1 MAINVSALTAYV
13 EEQRLPLIRK
23 TIFAA
28 PSVKYFNLQTGV
40 KHAAALNILNTTVAF
55 GDGASCGWDEAG
67 TSAFSQ
73 RTLEVGNYKVNMSFC
88 DKAMLKYWNGYDV
101 RVAAGQKSLPFE
113 EEFINGVIDKVKQ
126 AIEKNIWQGVKA
138 TDRMD
143 GILTILN
150 SESSAIKVDAEA
162 GATVYEK
169 VLAAYENIPADILDK
184 ASIFIG
190 VDDFRDLCVELTAKN
205 LYHYVSELDEKLEII
220 LPGTS
225 TRVLAVSGLNGTH
238 TIVAADGDNIY
249 YGVDME
255 GDEEKFDLWY
265 SQDNQEFRLAIN
277 FNAGVQVAFP
287 DEIVLVQDAS
297 SDSE

>member
-13 EEQRLPLIRK
+13 DEQRLPLIRK

-28 PSVKYFNLQTGV
+28 PSVKHFNLQTGV
-40 KHAAALNILNTTVAF
+40 KHAAALNILSTTVQF
-55 GDGASCGWDEAG
+55 GDGATCGWNEAG

-88 DKAMLKYWNGYDV
+88 DKAMLKYWNGYEV

-113 EEFINGVIDKVKQ
+113 EDFIAGVIDGVADKLEQ
-126 AIEKNIWQGVKA
+126 IIWTGVKA

-143 GILTILN
+143 GLLTILG
-150 SESSAIKVDAEA
+150 AEQSVITSVA
-162 GATVYEK
+162 GATIYDS
-169 VLAAYENIPADILDK
+169 VLNAYKAIPAKKLDK
-184 ASIFIG
+184 AALFIG
-190 VDDFRDLCVELTAKN
+190 MDKFRDLVLELTAKN
-205 LYHYVSELDEKLEII
+205 LYHHNPAIDETMEIV
-220 LPGTS
+220 LPGTN
-225 TRVLAVSGLNGTH
+225 TKVIAVSGLNGQSYV
-238 TIVAADGDNIY
+238 VAADPENIF

-277 FNAGVQVAFP
+277 FNAGVQIAFP
-287 DEIVLVQDAS
+287 DEVVLGAL
-297 SDSE
+297 

>member
-13 EEQRLPLIRK
+13 DEQRLPLIRK

-28 PSVKYFNLQTGV
+28 PSVKHFNLQTGV
-40 KHAAALNILNTTVAF
+40 KHSAALNILNTTVAF
-55 GDGASCGWDEAG
+55 GDGATCGWDEAG
-67 TSAFSQ
+67 SSAFSQ

-113 EEFINGVIDKVKQ
+113 EDFVAGVIDGV
-126 AIEKNIWQGVKA
+126 AEKLETIIWQGVKA
-138 TDRMD
+138 TDKID
-143 GILTILN
+143 GILTILGK
-150 SESSAIKVDAEA
+150 ESTVIK
-162 GATVYEK
+162 TEK
-169 VLAAYENIPADILDK
+169 GTTIYDSVLKAYKAIPAKKLDK
-184 ASIFIG
+184 AAMFIG
-190 VDDFRDLCVELTAKN
+190 VDKFRDLVLELTAKN
-205 LYHYVSELDEKLEII
+205 LYHYNPTVDEKMEIV
-220 LPGTS
+220 LPGTN
-225 TRVLAVSGLNGTH
+225 TRVIAVSGLNGKTSV
-238 TIVAADGDNIY
+238 VAADPENIY

-287 DEIVLVQDAS
+287 DEVVLGAL
-297 SDSE
+297 

>member
-13 EEQRLPLIRK
+13 DEQRLPLIRK

-28 PSVKYFNLQTGV
+28 PSVKHFNLQTGV
-40 KHAAALNILNTTVAF
+40 KHSAALNILNTTVAF
-55 GDGASCGWDEAG
+55 GDGATCGWDEAG

-88 DKAMLKYWNGYDV
+88 DKAMLKYWNGYEV

-113 EEFINGVIDKVKQ
+113 EDFVAGVIDGV
-126 AIEKNIWQGVKA
+126 AEKLETIIWQGVKA
-138 TDRMD
+138 TDKMD
-143 GILTILN
+143 GILTILGA
-150 SESSAIKVDAEA
+150 ESTVIKTEA
-162 GATVYEK
+162 GTTIYDS
-169 VLAAYENIPADILDK
+169 VLKAYKAIPAKKLDK
-184 ASIFIG
+184 AAMFIG
-190 VDDFRDLCVELTAKN
+190 VDKFRDLVLELTAKN
-205 LYHYVSELDEKLEII
+205 LYHYNPAVDEKMEIV
-220 LPGTS
+220 LPGTN
-225 TRVLAVSGLNGTH
+225 TRVIAVSGLNGKTSV
-238 TIVAADGDNIY
+238 VAADPENIY

-287 DEIVLVQDAS
+287 DEVVLGAL
-297 SDSE
+297 

>member
-13 EEQRLPLIRK
+13 DEQRLPLIRK

-28 PSVKYFNLQTGV
+28 PSVKHFNLQTGV

-55 GDGASCGWDEAG
+55 GDGATCGWDEAG

-73 RTLEVGNYKVNMSFC
+73 RILEVGNYKVNMSFC

-101 RVAAGQKSLPFE
+101 RVAAGQKTLPFE
-113 EEFINGVIDKVKQ
+113 EDFVNGVIDGV
-126 AIEKNIWQGVKA
+126 AEKLERIIWTGVKA
-138 TDRMD
+138 TDRMN
-143 GILTILN
+143 GLLTILRGEQ
-150 SESSAIKVDAEA
+150 SVITTQA
-162 GATVYEK
+162 GATIYGS
-169 VLAAYENIPADILDK
+169 VLNAYKAIPAKKLDK
-184 ASIFIG
+184 AALFLG
-190 VDDFRDLCVELTAKN
+190 VDKFRDLVLELTEKN
-205 LYHYVSELDEKLEII
+205 LYHYNPEIDAKMEI
-220 LPGTS
+220 VLPGTN
-225 TRVLAVSGLNGTH
+225 TRVIAVSGLNGQAYV
-238 TIVAADGDNIY
+238 VAADPENIY

-287 DEIVLVQDAS
+287 DEIVLGAL
-297 SDSE
+297 

>member
-28 PSVKYFNLQTGV
+28 PSVKHFNLQTGV
-40 KHAAALNILNTTVAF
+40 KHSAALNILNTSVAF
-55 GDGASCGWDEAG
+55 GDGATCGWDEAG

-73 RTLEVGNYKVNMSFC
+73 RVLEVGNYKGNMSFC
-88 DKAMLKYWNGYDV
+88 DRAMLKYWNGYEV

-113 EEFINGVIDKVKQ
+113 EEFVEGVISDIKDKM
-126 AIEKNIWQGVKA
+126 ERNIWQGVKA

-143 GILTILN
+143 GILTILAGEQ
-150 SESSAIKVDAEA
+150 SVIKPTVAQGATAYDKALAAYKAIPAAKLDKAAIFMGVDEFRDLVLELTSKNLYPYDPKVDAEM
-162 GATVYEK
+162 
-169 VLAAYENIPADILDK
+169 
-184 ASIFIG
+184 
-190 VDDFRDLCVELTAKN
+190 
-205 LYHYVSELDEKLEII
+205 EII

-225 TRVLAVSGLNGTH
+225 TKVYGVSGLNGTAKM
-238 TIVAADGDNIY
+238 VAADPENIF

-255 GDEEKFDLWY
+255 GDDEKFDLWY
-265 SQDNQEFRLAIN
+265 SKDNQEFRLAIN

-287 DEIVLVQDAS
+287 DEIVLVG
-297 SDSE
+297 